1 MQVSQVG
8 RMVRHK
14 DGQHHHH
21 PEATERSGASP
32 PPLTSASGGLRQTEL
47 GHLYVQVSKC
57 EGVVVVMLVVLI
69 SAVIKRLLWL
79 RRWRRCSFWGGE
91 RNTKGVKPEPKGQ
104 YKICLLGQ
112 TGSAFQEL
120 VQEFLTTE

>member
-14 DGQHHHH
+14 DGQHHHL
-21 PEATERSGASP
+21 ETAERSEASP
-32 PPLTSASGGLRQTEL
+32 PPLTSAGGGLRETKL

-79 RRWRRCSFWGGE
+79 RRWRRCDF
-91 RNTKGVKPEPKGQ
+91 
-104 YKICLLGQ
+104 
-112 TGSAFQEL
+112 
-120 VQEFLTTE
+120 